1 MNNMIFS
8 ILLIIIGLIVGFG
21 ISFIINLL
29 RGNIAS
35 KKAESIINQAKKDA
49 DKIKRDSILEQKEES
64 HRLKMD
70 LDKEIKEK
78 RLRLRNKKKECYNVR
93 VVWISVMNYIK
104 SVNKL

>member
-78 RLRLRNKKKECYNVR
+78 KAEIKEQEER
-93 VVWISVMNYIK
+93 I
-104 SVNKL
+104 LQR

>member
-8 ILLIIIGLIVGFG
+8 ILLIISGLIVGFG

-70 LDKEIKEK
+70 LDKEIRE
-78 RLRLRNKKKECYNVR
+78 KKEETHIEPR
-93 VVWISVMNYIK
+93 SLLLSSLLIK
-104 SVNKL
+104 EFLNQPY